1 MAVAKLT
8 LSFLDSQNSTS
19 RLTIP
24 LASIDSTNF
33 DSSLA
38 QAVFATAGTIAHLI
52 AAVSI
57 GAPMSSEIA
66 IPANKLAAVPPANKF
81 AQREL
86 ALQVSYSDD
95 VTGKKYHMSIPA
107 PDWETIGVPGS
118 NKVNTSA
125 AAWIALVTGLEAG
138 MVSEVGNPIHVTGG
152 KLIGRKSGR

>member
-8 LSFLDSQNSTS
+8 LTFLDSQNSTS

-24 LASIDSTNF
+24 LATITSETFTSQ
-33 DSSLA
+33 LA

-57 GAPMSSEIA
+57 GAPMQSEIS
-66 IPANKLAAVPPANKF
+66 IPANKLAAVPPSNKY

-86 ALQVSYSDD
+86 ALQVAYSDT

-107 PDWETIGVPGS
+107 PDWETIGLAGS
-118 NKVNTSA
+118 NRVNTSA
-125 AAWIALVTGLEAG
+125 QAWLDLVDGLEAG
-138 MVSEVGNPIHVTGG
+138 MVSESGNSIAVSGG
-152 KLIGRKSGR
+152 KLVGRKSGR